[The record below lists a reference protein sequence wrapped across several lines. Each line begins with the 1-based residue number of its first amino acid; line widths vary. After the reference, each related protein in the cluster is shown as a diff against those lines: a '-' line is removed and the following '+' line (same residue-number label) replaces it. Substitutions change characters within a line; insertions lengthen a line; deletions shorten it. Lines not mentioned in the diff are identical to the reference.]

1 MQKNQSVQL
10 DIESVGINGEGVAR
24 PGGVVVFVKGA
35 LPGERVNAKIIGV
48 KKNYCY
54 AILDRESP
62 FVSTQSEMRVNPP
75 CPLFGKCGGCNIMH
89 VNYDEQLRIK
99 RGLVRDTLKKVGGVD
114 AEVLPTVPSALP
126 LRYRNKMSLPVREE
140 NGSLKI
146 GLFAAASHRVVETE
160 DCLLQP
166 EWNGEIIRALKV
178 FMIGSKIK
186 GYDESSGNGTVRH
199 LVVREVENHLYI
211 TVVVTKKIPLNDF
224 AALLKGKVGN
234 FSLWLNVNKRRD
246 NVILGDKWLKVY
258 GDNESGEVEGLKAEI
273 HPAGFFQVND
283 RIRSEIYA
291 AVQDKI
297 TEIQPDFVI
306 DAYSGAGIMTAMLA
320 KRCKSITGIEINE
333 QASQSAEKLIRD
345 NNITNMRA
353 ICGDVA
359 DHIGAVT
366 RSYEGKSVTV
376 VLDPPRS
383 GCDKSVLE
391 AIISSGA
398 ENIIYVSCAPSTLA
412 RDLGILSPHYEVDSV
427 RPYDMFPQTM
437 NVETLVCLS
446 HKKA

>member
-1 MQKNQSVQL
+1 MKKNQMIQL
-10 DIESVGINGEGVAR
+10 DIESVGINGEGVGR
-24 PGGVVVFVKGA
+24 LDGVVFFVKGA
-35 LPGERVNAKIIGV
+35 LPGEKVNAKIIGV

-54 AILDRESP
+54 AILDRDNP
-62 FVSTQSEMRVNPP
+62 FASQPSEMRRNPP

-89 VNYDEQLRIK
+89 VNYDEQLRVK
-99 RGLVRDTLKKVGGVD
+99 REYVRDTLRKVGGVEVD
-114 AEVLPTVPSALP
+114 VLPVAPSLLP

-140 NGSLKI
+140 NGLLKI

-178 FMIGSKIK
+178 FMIGNKIK
-186 GYDESSGNGTVRH
+186 GYDEHSGNGVIRH
-199 LVVREVENHLYI
+199 LVVREVEKHLFI
-211 TVVVTKKIPLNDF
+211 TVVATKKISLSDF
-224 AALLKGKVGN
+224 ATILKGKVGD
-234 FSLWLNVNKRRD
+234 FSLWLNVNKRQD
-246 NVILGDKWLKVY
+246 NVILGDKWFKVY
-258 GDNESGEVEGLKAEI
+258 GENELGEVEGLKAEI

-283 RIRSEIYA
+283 QIRSEIYA

-297 TEIQPDFVI
+297 GEIEPDCVI

-333 QASQSAEKLIRD
+333 QASQSAEKLVLD
-345 NNITNMRA
+345 NGIANMTT

-359 DHIGAVT
+359 DHIGEVT
-366 RSYEGKSVTV
+366 RSYKGKKVTV

-391 AIISSGA
+391 AIINSGA

-412 RDLGILSPHYEVDSV
+412 RDLGILSSHYAVDSV

-446 HKKA
+446 KKI